1 MLSQNRYNEIQE
13 LCDAPRY
20 VQELI
25 ELSKR
30 RQAPERELEI
40 LTALQFCSRLAV
52 NLIPI
57 EEYDKYLAE
66 HRRLARNAV
75 NDV

>member
-1 MLSQNRYNEIQE
+1 MLSQNRFNEIKE

-25 ELSKR
+25 EMSKK

-57 EEYDKYLAE
+57 EEYDEYLSE
-66 HRRLARNAV
+66 NRRLARIAANV
-75 NDV
+75 I